1 MEKISF
7 VISVYNS
14 EKTIEE
20 VVRRIEK
27 FLLKIEKY
35 KFEIILVNDGSKDNS
50 LEVCKRICNKKQF
63 VKLINLSKNFGQQ
76 NSVMAGYNYVSGDY
90 IVCIDDDLQ
99 INPEDTII
107 LLNELHRFNYD
118 VVIGRY
124 KIKKQG
130 LFRKFGSFINES
142 MANYLINKPK
152 NIKMSSFV
160 LAKRFVIDEII
171 KYDNKYPYISGLLF
185 RTTRNIGCALVSHN
199 DRQKATSNYT
209 IKKLLS
215 IWLDGFIGFSI
226 NPLRLSGIIGSSI
239 SFMSFILIII
249 LILKKIFNPEI
260 QLGWTSL
267 IAVIT
272 FFGGMQL
279 ISIGIIGE
287 YIGRIFMCINK
298 TPQFI
303 IKETFN
309 LKK

>member
-7 VISVYNS
+7 VIPVYNS

-20 VVRRIEK
+20 VVIRIEK
-27 FLLKIEKY
+27 FLLKIKKY
-35 KFEIILVNDGSKDNS
+35 KFEIILVNDDSKDNS

-63 VKLINLSKNFGQQ
+63 VKLINLSKNFGQLKA
-76 NSVMAGYNYVSGDY
+76 VMAGYNYVSGDY
-90 IVCIDDDLQ
+90 IVCLDDDLQ

-107 LLNELHRFNYD
+107 LLNELHKFNYD
-118 VVIGRY
+118 VAIGEY
-124 KIKKQG
+124 KIKKQS
-130 LFRKFGSFINES
+130 LFRRFGSFINES

-171 KYDNKYPYISGLLF
+171 KYDHTYPYIAGLLF
-185 RTTRNIGCALVSHN
+185 RTTRNIGSVLISHN
-199 DRQKATSNYT
+199 NRQKGTSNYT

-215 IWLDGFIGFSI
+215 IWLNGFTSFSI
-226 NPLRLSGIIGSSI
+226 KPLRLSGIIGSSI

-249 LILKKIFNPEI
+249 LLLKKIISPEI

-272 FFGGMQL
+272 FFGGIQL
-279 ISIGIIGE
+279 ISIGLVGE

-303 IKETFN
+303 IKETYNF
-309 LKK
+309 KK